1 MLRFA
6 RIVDSHLEEKS
17 TPSPLFWLAANG
29 PCVVA
34 LLAMNVAYVH
44 FVYLRH
50 LRIYS
55 PDTMR
60 QRRELKATL
69 KVQYRNESWMSPWEA
84 IMMFFFAI
92 FVLVLFTREPTFFP
106 GWTSFLSV
114 EGDVTDASPTVL
126 VFLLLAF
133 MPVQALEMT
142 SKDRALHWK
151 SVLPHVPWGLG
162 LVLASGNAIA
172 FAARKCGLTDALLD
186 WSRAGRSSFTYQA
199 LVAAGAAIEAQ
210 LVPGDVE
217 DERMHRLLER
227 AHMDRV
233 PPLYYAWPLATASC
247 FSFVLPS
254 ASSANLM
261 VYHYSDL
268 LFTDMVV
275 PSTLNLI
282 ASVLTCLVWYQIV
295 FSGPFTLPSAP
306 ILPLNKTHAILYV
319 DQ

>member
-1 MLRFA
+1 MSRSDFCAQLRALLLVVCFGSHLGSFLLPTGSNAMLRFA
-6 RIVDSHLEEKS
+6 RIVD
-17 TPSPLFWLAANG
+17 
-29 PCVVA
+29 
-34 LLAMNVAYVH
+34 
-44 FVYLRH
+44 R
-50 LRIYS
+50 RIYS

-172 FAARKCGLTDALLD
+172 FAAR
-186 WSRAGRSSFTYQA
+186 
-199 LVAAGAAIEAQ
+199 
-210 LVPGDVE
+210 
-217 DERMHRLLER
+217 
-227 AHMDRV
+227 
-233 PPLYYAWPLATASC
+233 
-247 FSFVLPS
+247 
-254 ASSANLM
+254 
-261 VYHYSDL
+261 
-268 LFTDMVV
+268 VV